1 MTEAH
6 SGEPFFGHH
15 VWGLYSYIKPYRR
28 TIGIGLILNAL
39 ARVCDLLPLVLAG
52 RVVDAVTRGE
62 HDPKTY
68 LLFGLA
74 VLGAF
79 IFLAIFQSGSDYAL
93 ATMAQRTRHD
103 IRLDLYG
110 HLQTLDLT
118 YFEDRQTGDI
128 MSVIVND
135 VDTLERFLTDSST
148 SIIRLAVTFI
158 GVYGYLFYLEW
169 RLAVLLF
176 VPLPIA
182 MFAVRHFVT
191 RVQPRYRAARRA
203 VGAIASMLENNVS
216 GMGVIQAYTAEDR
229 LLAAVAERSAG
240 YRDEVI
246 AAEAERA
253 RFLPAMYTV
262 AGLSFAMVFA
272 GGGWL
277 VAAGLGPTLGDYTTF
292 VLFAA
297 RLVLPLFV
305 FGMLI
310 NQIQRAEAAAA
321 RIADL
326 RATRPQ
332 VADRPGASDLPD
344 RPERIE
350 FQDVRFAYPS
360 RRQVINGV
368 RFTLERGQVL
378 GVVGPTG
385 AGKSTLVKLLL
396 RYFEPTGGRILVDGT
411 PLENITLKSWRGILG
426 YVSQDA
432 FLFHGTV
439 AENILLGRPDADM
452 AAVRQAATV
461 AGIDE
466 RIMSLPQGYETAIGE
481 RGMKLSGGER
491 QRVSLARAVL
501 RDPAVLILDEATSAV
516 DTRTEAAI
524 QENLYAFRQ
533 GRLTL
538 AVAHRLSTVR
548 QCSEILV
555 VVEGSVVERGS
566 HDRLLAGGGVY
577 ARMWNVQSGG
587 EPANAI
593 DPDSVTVLDMV
604 AAHPATQDVFRSYDE
619 QARTCILC
627 HGLFETI
634 SGLAARFGLDKA
646 NLLSD
651 LEKVME
657 KVDDGVDDGS
667 DDQNRTPNREP

>member
-1 MTEAH
+1 MTSAPAKEA
-6 SGEPFFGHH
+6 FFGRH
-15 VWGLYSYIKPYRR
+15 VWGLYRYIRPYRK
-28 TIGIGLILNAL
+28 IIGLGLVLNAL
-39 ARVCDLLPLVLAG
+39 ARVCDLLPLALAG
-52 RVVDAVTRGE
+52 RVVDAVTRGD

-68 LLFGLA
+68 ILFGLA

-93 ATMAQRTRHD
+93 ATMAQRARHD
-103 IRLDLYG
+103 IRLDLYR
-110 HLQTLDLT
+110 HLQTLDIT

-128 MSVIVND
+128 MSVIVGD
-135 VDTLERFLTDSST
+135 VDTLEHFLTDSST
-148 SIIRLAVTFI
+148 SIIRLLVTFVGI
-158 GVYGYLFYLEW
+158 YGYLFFLEW
-169 RLAVLLF
+169 RLAALLF
-176 VPLPIA
+176 IPLPIA
-182 MFAVRHFVT
+182 LIAVRHFVT

-203 VGAIASMLENNVS
+203 VGAIAAMLENNVS

-229 LLAAVAERSAG
+229 LYAAVAERSAA
-240 YRDEVI
+240 YRDEVV

-253 RFLPAMYTV
+253 RFLPAIYTV
-262 AGLSFAMVFA
+262 AGLSFGMVFA

-326 RATRPQ
+326 RAIAPQ
-332 VADRPGASDLPD
+332 VADRPGASALTA
-344 RPERIE
+344 RPKRIE
-350 FQDVRFAYPS
+350 FADVRFAYPS
-360 RRQVINGV
+360 RGQVINSV
-368 RFTLERGQVL
+368 HFSLEQGQVL

-396 RYFEPTGGRILVDGT
+396 RYFEPTGGTILVDGR
-411 PLENITLKSWRGILG
+411 PLPDVTLKSWRGALG

-452 AAVRQAATV
+452 DAVRQAATV

-466 RIMSLPQGYETAIGE
+466 RIMALPQGYQTVIGE

-516 DTRTEAAI
+516 DTKTEAAI
-524 QENLYAFRQ
+524 QQNLYAFRE

-555 VVEGSVVERGS
+555 VVDGSIVERGT
-566 HDRLLAGGGVY
+566 HEKLLAAGGVY
-577 ARMWNVQSGG
+577 ASMWNVQSGG
-587 EPANAI
+587 ETPAGI
-593 DPDSVTVLDMV
+593 DPETTTVLDLV

-619 QARTCILC
+619 QAHTCILC
-627 HGLFETI
+627 HGLFETL

-646 NLLSD
+646 ALLSD
-651 LEKVME
+651 LEKAME
-657 KVDDGVDDGS
+657 QDA
-667 DDQNRTPNREP
+667 TPAETSKGEAHGH

>member
-1 MTEAH
+1 MTRSAAA
-6 SGEPFFGHH
+6 EPFFGRH
-15 VWGLYSYIKPYRR
+15 VWGLYRYIKPYRR
-28 TIGIGLILNAL
+28 IIAVGLILNAL

-52 RVVDAVTRGE
+52 RVVDAVTRGA
-62 HDPKTY
+62 HDPRTY
-68 LLFGLA
+68 LMFGLA
-74 VLGAF
+74 VLGSF
-79 IFLAIFQSGSDYAL
+79 VFLAIFQSGSDYAL
-93 ATMAQRTRHD
+93 AAMAQRARHD

-148 SIIRLAVTFI
+148 SIIRLLVTFI

-169 RLAVLLF
+169 RLAALLF
-176 VPLPIA
+176 APLPFA
-182 MFAVRHFVT
+182 LFAVRHFVT

-229 LLAAVAERSAG
+229 LLATVAERSAD
-240 YRDEVI
+240 YRDEVV

-253 RFLPAMYTV
+253 RFLPAIYTV

-277 VAAGLGPTLGDYTTF
+277 VAAGRGPTLGDYTTF

-321 RIADL
+321 RIAEL
-326 RATRPQ
+326 RATEPK
-332 VADRPGASDLPD
+332 VADRPDARDLPARPD
-344 RPERIE
+344 RIA
-350 FQDVRFAYPS
+350 FADVRFAYPG
-360 RRQVINGV
+360 RGQVINGV

-396 RYFEPTGGRILVDGT
+396 RYFEPTGGRILVNDT
-411 PLENITLKSWRGILG
+411 PLEDITLKSWRGILG

-439 AENILLGRPDADM
+439 AENILLGQPDADM
-452 AAVRQAATV
+452 AAVRRAATV

-466 RIMSLPQGYETAIGE
+466 RIMALPQGYDTIIGE

-524 QENLYAFRQ
+524 QQNLYAFRE

-555 VVEGSVVERGS
+555 VVDGSVVERGT
-566 HDRLLAGGGVY
+566 HEKLLARGGVY
-577 ARMWNVQSGG
+577 ASMWNVQSGG
-587 EPANAI
+587 DAPNGI
-593 DPDSVTVLDMV
+593 DPDTMTVLDMV
-604 AAHPATQDVFRSYDE
+604 AAHPVTQDVFRSYDE
-619 QARTCILC
+619 QAQTCILC
-627 HGLFETI
+627 HGLFETL
-634 SGLAARFGLDKA
+634 SGLASRFGLDRA
-646 NLLSD
+646 ALLSD
-651 LEKVME
+651 LEKAME
-657 KVDDGVDDGS
+657 KGENMIAGGGQDAPPP
-667 DDQNRTPNREP
+667 TTEP